1 MPPIV
6 ENLTVGQGFTASSS
20 PNPPNSDY
28 IVNGAGDNTVTLD
41 DGTDVL
47 TFTGAG
53 SNTVTVGDGL
63 DTTDNMV
70 TLDTTGNNTVT
81 VNGSGDN
88 TITANDSGSDT
99 LTVGSGANT
108 ITLDSNSSLD
118 TLTTAAGFN
127 TVFVSAGDISGDTL
141 GGAKTT
147 GLGTTNVLDLTS
159 AGTMTPTKV
168 TGFGT
173 YNLANGGANSLAL
186 SQANFTDLS
195 VGSPITVNGGND
207 GNVVSGALVTTGTLF
222 FNEIYATTV
231 ADPDIITGGPGSG
244 ADVFSFAQNNLSA
257 DTVTGNTGVDTLEL
271 NVAQPG
277 GVPFGTVTGLGTSFT
292 NLAVIDVNAG
302 SDWLFASTAV
312 ATDTINLV
320 DRR

>member
-28 IVNGAGDNTVTLD
+28 IVNGAGD
-41 DGTDVL
+41 
-47 TFTGAG
+47 
-53 SNTVTVGDGL
+53 NTVTVGDGL

-127 TVFVSAGDISGDTL
+127 TVFVS
-141 GGAKTT
+141 
-147 GLGTTNVLDLTS
+147 
-159 AGTMTPTKV
+159 
-168 TGFGT
+168 
-173 YNLANGGANSLAL
+173 
-186 SQANFTDLS
+186 
-195 VGSPITVNGGND
+195 
-207 GNVVSGALVTTGTLF
+207 
-222 FNEIYATTV
+222 
-231 ADPDIITGGPGSG
+231 
-244 ADVFSFAQNNLSA
+244 
-257 DTVTGNTGVDTLEL
+257 
-271 NVAQPG
+271 
-277 GVPFGTVTGLGTSFT
+277 
-292 NLAVIDVNAG
+292 
-302 SDWLFASTAV
+302 
-312 ATDTINLV
+312 
-320 DRR
+320 